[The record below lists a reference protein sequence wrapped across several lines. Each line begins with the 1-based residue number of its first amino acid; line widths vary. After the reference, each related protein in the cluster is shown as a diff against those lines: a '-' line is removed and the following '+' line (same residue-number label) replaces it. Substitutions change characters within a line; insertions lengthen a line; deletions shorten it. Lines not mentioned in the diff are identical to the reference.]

1 MTFSPTIAGTII
13 VAIAAAI
20 ALAVLFWPEPKR
32 RAWTPPNTR
41 DGDISREREALT
53 SAAHRIGHSEG
64 VRADLAP
71 HLDDFAASLAERV
84 ADGRTTRANAIMRIT
99 AKARKLAGPGSAS
112 AAALAIRQAQGIA
125 EDAP

>member
-1 MTFSPTIAGTII
+1 MTDTDIGII
-13 VAIAAAI
+13 VALLTFAAAS
-20 ALAVLFWPEPKR
+20 AVLLWREPKR

-53 SAAHRIGHSEG
+53 TAAHRIGHSEG
-64 VRADLAP
+64 VRSDLTP
-71 HLDDFAASLAERV
+71 YLDDFAASLAERV
-84 ADGRTTRANAIMRIT
+84 ADGKTSRANAIMRIT